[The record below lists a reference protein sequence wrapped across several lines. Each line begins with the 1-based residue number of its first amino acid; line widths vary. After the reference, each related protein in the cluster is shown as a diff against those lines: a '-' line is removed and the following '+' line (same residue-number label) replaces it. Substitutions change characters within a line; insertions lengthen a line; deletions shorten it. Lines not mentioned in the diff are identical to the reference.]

1 MGNNLE
7 TNEEHEG
14 TVRERKLLILWP
26 QICWVY
32 VLQSCRQQNLESV
45 TLDIDLRILRRW
57 LKVLSSL
64 TLLIVV
70 KCEGRNVLL
79 EENLKREG
87 ISVWQL
93 QKVPFYPDC
102 K

>member
-1 MGNNLE
+1 M
-7 TNEEHEG
+7 
-14 TVRERKLLILWP
+14 
-26 QICWVY
+26 
-32 VLQSCRQQNLESV
+32 
-45 TLDIDLRILRRW
+45 DIDLRILRRW

-70 KCEGRNVLL
+70 KCEGRDVLL

-87 ISVWQL
+87 ISVCQL